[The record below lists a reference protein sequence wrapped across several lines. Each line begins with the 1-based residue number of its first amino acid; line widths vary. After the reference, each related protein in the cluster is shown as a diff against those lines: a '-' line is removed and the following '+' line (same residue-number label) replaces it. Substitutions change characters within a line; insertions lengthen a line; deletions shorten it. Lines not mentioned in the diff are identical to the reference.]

1 MDNNS
6 MVRRHPVIL
15 FYLLA
20 FLFSWL
26 GWGPQAL
33 YERGLLP
40 FSPPLLGLLGGVG
53 PTLAAVVVLLL
64 LREKDGIRKLFA
76 PLFRLRAS
84 LWWYLFVF
92 LFWFIATGIALGV
105 GTLFGRPFPAIG
117 GFAWWSLIPVFVTML
132 LSNVWEEMGWRGFA
146 LPRLQERYTDG
157 AIVCIMGLLW
167 SLWHLPLMRTPS
179 SPMSN
184 LPWYGQILFSLSLT
198 VIYTWLYR
206 NTGRSLFFV
215 SVFHAMSNTV
225 AFALVELGVF
235 ATSYLFVVGVTA
247 VVAVAIV
254 LVYGPH
260 RFARPS
266 PEATGASG

>member
-1 MDNNS
+1 MDNTR

-53 PTLAAVVVLLL
+53 PTLAAVVVILL

-76 PLFRLRAS
+76 PLFRLSAS

-92 LFWFIATGIALGV
+92 LFWFMVTVVALGV
-105 GTLFGRPFPAIG
+105 GTLFGRPF
-117 GFAWWSLIPVFVTML
+117 L
-132 LSNVWEEMGWRGFA
+132 
-146 LPRLQERYTDG
+146 
-157 AIVCIMGLLW
+157 
-167 SLWHLPLMRTPS
+167 
-179 SPMSN
+179 
-184 LPWYGQILFSLSLT
+184 
-198 VIYTWLYR
+198 
-206 NTGRSLFFV
+206 
-215 SVFHAMSNTV
+215 
-225 AFALVELGVF
+225 
-235 ATSYLFVVGVTA
+235 
-247 VVAVAIV
+247 
-254 LVYGPH
+254 LVYGPR

-266 PEATGASG
+266 PEVTGASR